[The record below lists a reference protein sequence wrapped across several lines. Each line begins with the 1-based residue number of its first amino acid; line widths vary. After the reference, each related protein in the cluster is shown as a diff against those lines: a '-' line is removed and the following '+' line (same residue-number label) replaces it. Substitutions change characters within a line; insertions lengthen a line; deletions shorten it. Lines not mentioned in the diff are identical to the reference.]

1 MAIECMFLA
10 LLGHYYK
17 IVLSKLSKWHKS
29 GCTGLHT
36 VVQYLDICAGHGH
49 SLSDLYVA
57 RCKDGEVHMQGD
69 LKLANVD
76 LGS

>member
-1 MAIECMFLA
+1 MGA
-10 LLGHYYK
+10 LDFTLF
-17 IVLSKLSKWHKS
+17 
-29 GCTGLHT
+29 
-36 VVQYLDICAGHGH
+36 VQYLDICAGHGH